1 MSYLCNVTILE
12 LIITLSLD
20 DWLKDKVPAA
30 VDTTEVGAVKPMLW
44 GAREK
49 IF

>member
-1 MSYLCNVTILE
+1 MTG
-12 LIITLSLD
+12 
-20 DWLKDKVPAA
+20 LKIRLPAA